1 MNVIVFDAKPYDQ
14 KFFER
19 ANETFGHTITYAKY
33 RLSPE
38 NAVTAQGHDVVCAF
52 VNDDLGQDTIEQL
65 IKAGVKLVALRC
77 AGYNNVHLAA
87 CHGSL
92 HVVRVPAYSPHAV
105 AEHAVALML
114 SLNRKTHRAYYRTR
128 DSNFSINGLLGF
140 DMVGKTAGVIG
151 TGMIGRLAAEILRGF
166 KMDVLA
172 YDPYPNPDWAATSG
186 VRYVPLEEL
195 YRSANIITLHCPL
208 TAENHHLINREAIA
222 TMRDDV
228 MLINTG
234 RGGLI
239 DSRAL
244 VNALKHGDIGA
255 AGLDVYE
262 EEDQYF
268 FEDFSNEVLT
278 DDTLARLLSFPN
290 VLITSH
296 QAFFTEE
303 ALTSIAE
310 TTLGNIRDFATN
322 KPLTNEICY
331 QCCEG
336 GCPREKTGRCF

>member
-1 MNVIVFDAKPYDQ
+1 MKIIVFDAKSYDEE
-14 KFFER
+14 FFDR
-19 ANETFGHTITYAKY
+19 ANEGSGHSITYAKY

-38 NAVTAQGHDVVCAF
+38 NAITAQGYDVVCAF
-52 VNDDLGQDTIEQL
+52 VNDDLGEATIAQL
-65 IKAGVKLVALRC
+65 IKGGVKLIAMRC
-77 AGYNNVHLAA
+77 AGYNNVHLDS
-87 CHGSL
+87 CHGNL
-92 HVVRVPAYSPHAV
+92 PVVRVPAYSPYAV

-128 DSNFSINGLLGF
+128 DSNFAIAGLLGF
-140 DMVGKTAGVIG
+140 DMHGKTAGVIG
-151 TGMIGRLAAEILRGF
+151 TGLIGRLVAEILRGF
-166 KMDVLA
+166 KMDVVA
-172 YDPYPNPDWAATSG
+172 YDPYPNQEWAELNAI
-186 VRYVPLEEL
+186 RYVPLKEL
-195 YRSANIITLHCPL
+195 YHAANIVTLHCPL
-208 TAENHHLINREAIA
+208 TAQNHHLIDLEAI
-222 TMRDDV
+222 TQMRDDV

-239 DSRAL
+239 DSKAL
-244 VNALKHGDIGA
+244 ATALKHGKIGA

-303 ALTSIAE
+303 ALTNIAE
-310 TTLGNIRDFATN
+310 TTLGSIRDFAEG
-322 KPLTNEICY
+322 KPLTNEICS
-331 QCCEG
+331 QCG
-336 GCPREKTGRCF
+336 TSA

>member
-14 KFFER
+14 QFFDR
-19 ANETFGHTITYAKY
+19 ANRDFGYNLTYAKY
-33 RLSPE
+33 RLSAE
-38 NAVTAQGHDVVCAF
+38 NAITAQGHDVVCAF
-52 VNDDLGQDTIEQL
+52 VNDDLGQGTIEQL
-65 IKAGVKLVALRC
+65 VKAGVKLVAMRC
-77 AGYNNVHLAA
+77 AGYNNVHLPS
-87 CHGSL
+87 CHESL

-140 DMVGKTAGVIG
+140 DMFGKTAGVIG
-151 TGMIGRLAAEILRGF
+151 TGLIGRLVAEILRGF
-166 KMDVLA
+166 KMDVVA
-172 YDPYPNPDWAATSG
+172 YDPYPNTDWALANG
-186 VRYVPLEEL
+186 VRYVEL
-195 YRSANIITLHCPL
+195 DDLYQSANIVSLHCPL
-208 TAENHHLINREAIA
+208 TAENHHLINQAAIE

-239 DSRAL
+239 DAKAL
-244 VNALKHGDIGA
+244 VTALKLGHIGA

-290 VLITSH
+290 VLVTSH

-303 ALTSIAE
+303 ALTNIAE
-310 TTLGNIRDFATN
+310 TTLGNIRAFAAGE
-322 KPLTNEICY
+322 PLANEICY
-331 QCCEG
+331 QCSDDA
-336 GCPREKTGRCF
+336 CPRKTTGRCF

>member
-14 KFFER
+14 QFFER
-19 ANETFGHTITYAKY
+19 ANQAFGYTITYAKY

-38 NAVTAQGHDVVCAF
+38 NAITAQGHDVACAF
-52 VNDDLGQDTIEQL
+52 VNDDLGEGTIKQL
-65 IKAGVKLVALRC
+65 IKAGVKLVAMRC

-87 CHGSL
+87 CLGSL

-128 DSNFSINGLLGF
+128 DSNFAINGLLGF

-151 TGMIGRLAAEILRGF
+151 TGLIGRLVAEILRGF
-166 KMDVLA
+166 KMDVVA
-172 YDPYPNPDWAATSG
+172 YDPYPNTDWAATSG
-186 VRYVPLEEL
+186 VSYVPLDEL
-195 YRSANIITLHCPL
+195 YRRANIVTLHCPL
-208 TAENHHLINREAIA
+208 TAENHHLINQAAIA
-222 TMRDDV
+222 SMRDDV

-244 VNALKHGDIGA
+244 VNALKHGEIGA

-290 VLITSH
+290 VLVTSH
-296 QAFFTEE
+296 QGFFTEE

-310 TTLGNIRDFATN
+310 TTLGNIRDFAAG

-331 QCCEG
+331 QCSEG
-336 GCPREKTGRCF
+336 GCPRETTGRCF